1 MDRGEAWLVDA
12 HGCDPES
19 LRSREALE
27 SLFADLVRDLRLN
40 PLGPARWHE
49 FPGTGGITGFLLLS
63 ESHLAC
69 HTFPET
75 GFAALDLYCCRR
87 LEGWRWEEGLRERL
101 GARSVVLRRV
111 RRGGAGDA

>member
-1 MDRGEAWLVDA
+1 MERGEAWLVDA
-12 HGCDPES
+12 HGCDPER
-19 LRSREALE
+19 LRSREALD
-27 SLFADLVRDLRLN
+27 SLFGALVRDLRLN

-63 ESHLAC
+63 ESHLAL

-87 LEGWRWEEGLRERL
+87 LEGWSWEEGLKKHL
-101 GARSVVLRRV
+101 GAGSVVLHRV
-111 RRGGAGDA
+111 PRGEAGGA